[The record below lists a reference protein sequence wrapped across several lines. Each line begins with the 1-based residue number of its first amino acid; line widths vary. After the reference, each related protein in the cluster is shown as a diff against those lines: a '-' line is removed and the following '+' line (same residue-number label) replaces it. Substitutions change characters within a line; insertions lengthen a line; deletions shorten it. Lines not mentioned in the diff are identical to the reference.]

1 MLTRH
6 FHVLTQP
13 HNNRFFFVC
22 VCLFPLVFLP
32 TRLPKQ
38 PLSPPPPNQA
48 QSTEQCFMNIEQIEQ
63 ISCQLGLGRA
73 KNKGNFAGMTWC
85 GACVCNA
92 ASLFSAH
99 SPKLELASFSTNHRV
114 QDSRNRDAMCHSLPL
129 ICAVGPV
136 PTHDHTC
143 IRHALSRSRF
153 VCVLC
158 VVCGWCA
165 CCLGC
170 LSHALSL
177 LGMH

>member
-1 MLTRH
+1 M
-6 FHVLTQP
+6 
-13 HNNRFFFVC
+13 FVC
-22 VCLFPLVFLP
+22 FLSFFCRLVCPNKPF
-32 TRLPKQ
+32 
-38 PLSPPPPNQA
+38 PPPPPKQA
-48 QSTEQCFMNIEQIEQ
+48 RSTEQCFMNIEQIEQ